1 MGAGRSA
8 GGIESL
14 LWIAFCRGVALVDTS
29 FPMVRFLPAV
39 NSEPPHGSSPS
50 GRVPNG
56 TRLAH
61 LQAFSG
67 LVLQVSDSVS
77 SRFLRDFHPSSHIAS
92 VVQKRSG
99 NRLIARHLRDWGN
112 TSQSLFFAL
121 WYFVYLDET
130 FIARYCQNDVQMIC
144 SRRIASFIP
153 IWVPCSCHK
162 NQVRQLVYFYRLC
175 RPLYSRLY
183 PFCIL

>member
-14 LWIAFCRGVALVDTS
+14 LWIAFCRGVAWVDTS
-29 FPMVRFLPAV
+29 FPTVHFLPAV
-39 NSEPPHGSSPS
+39 DSEPPHGSSPS

-56 TRLAH
+56 TRLVR

-92 VVQKRSG
+92 VAHEKRCIFG
-99 NRLIARHLRDWGN
+99 PPGMQRVFY
-112 TSQSLFFAL
+112 SQ
-121 WYFVYLDET
+121 
-130 FIARYCQNDVQMIC
+130 
-144 SRRIASFIP
+144 
-153 IWVPCSCHK
+153 
-162 NQVRQLVYFYRLC
+162 
-175 RPLYSRLY
+175 
-183 PFCIL
+183 